1 MKRLLLTL
9 LPGMLLGI
17 FIGCSGESD
26 TGPAAG
32 SADDPTMGSMG
43 TTPGADE
50 EGSEEAAT
58 DEAATDEAATD
69 EAATEEAATEE
80 AATDE
85 AATEE
90 KAAE

>member
-58 DEAATDEAATD
+58 DNRRSSNRRSSNRGSSN
-69 EAATEEAATEE
+69 
-80 AATDE
+80 
-85 AATEE
+85 
-90 KAAE
+90 